1 MFLKTHLLPLLLA
14 TAVLTGAAPAS
25 AQLFPSL
32 GLSGGAGP
40 ALAQASGCLG
50 PDAARVEVQN
60 GAAQPF
66 SRFRSQVAAQAG
78 GEVLSADLCR
88 SGGRLVY
95 QVSVLVGG
103 RQVVNLTVDA
113 QSGTIL

>member
-1 MFLKTHLLPLLLA
+1 MFTKTRLLPILLA
-14 TAVLTGAAPAS
+14 AAIIGGAAPAS
-25 AQLFPSL
+25 AQFFPDL
-32 GLSGGAGP
+32 GLPGGQ
-40 ALAQASGCLG
+40 ALAQADGCLG

-66 SRFRSQVAAQAG
+66 SRFRGQVAAQAG

-113 QSGTIL
+113 QSGTIQ

>member
-1 MFLKTHLLPLLLA
+1 MLMKTKLLPMLIAAAALA
-14 TAVLTGAAPAS
+14 GTTPAS
-25 AQLFPSL
+25 AQFFPNL
-32 GLSGGAGP
+32 GFPGAPGG
-40 ALAQASGCLG
+40 LAQAEGCLG

-66 SRFRSQVAAQAG
+66 SRFRGQVAAQTG

-88 SGGRLVY
+88 SNGRLVY

>member
-1 MFLKTHLLPLLLA
+1 MFLKTHLLPIVLA
-14 TAVLTGAAPAS
+14 TAAFLGAAPVS
-25 AQLFPSL
+25 AQFFPNLALPGL
-32 GLSGGAGP
+32 GQS
-40 ALAQASGCLG
+40 LAQADGCLG

-66 SRFRSQVAAQAG
+66 SRFRGQVAAQAG
-78 GEVLSADLCR
+78 GEVLTADLCR
-88 SGGRLVY
+88 FNGRLIY

>member
-1 MFLKTHLLPLLLA
+1 MFTKSHLLPIALA
-14 TAVLTGAAPAS
+14 AALMLGAAG
-25 AQLFPSL
+25 PSL
-32 GLSGGAGP
+32 
-40 ALAQASGCLG
+40 AQDGCLG

-60 GAAQPF
+60 GSAQPF
-66 SRFRSQVAAQAG
+66 SQFRGQVAAQTG

-113 QSGTIL
+113 RSGTIL